1 MNTAITA
8 PLVVVVDDEESIVS
22 ALRRVLS
29 RQQYRVEGFTDP
41 RKAIEFIRAERPHVV
56 ISDMRMPD
64 MSGQD
69 FLEAVKTIRPECYRV
84 VLSGFADIEATLDVV
99 NRGAI
104 SGFLQKPWD
113 TDQLVGV
120 VRHGIAHTELVFE
133 NERLQVA
140 LKEANSHLEEKIEKR
155 TKQIKAALVKLERTH
170 EANLNV
176 LFNLLSSHPNINGE
190 FAKKVSILCRNIA
203 QEIDANGEFVAT
215 VGLAG
220 LLCELGFIGLPNNL
234 CHIPFTKM
242 SAGQIKEFKRQSEIA
257 ALILSPASH
266 WGDVSMILR
275 DQYTAFKPL
284 AERLPPPSVGAQI
297 VAVVRDYC
305 RMLDGR
311 YFDSPVNHQK
321 AMAELV
327 QHRGSRYSIEIV
339 DLISRHPGLLETHYQ
354 PGSHRIED
362 VKPGM
367 VLVEDIYTVNNILLL
382 PSGHIFSEQSIGRL
396 KYFQKSL
403 PANFK
408 LAIQAA

>member
-1 MNTAITA
+1 M
-8 PLVVVVDDEESIVS
+8 PLVIVVDDEESIVN

-29 RQQYRVEGFTDP
+29 RQQIRVEGFTDP
-41 RKAIEFIRAERPHVV
+41 RKAIEFLRQERPHVV
-56 ISDMRMPD
+56 ISDMRMPE

-69 FLEAVKTIRPECYRV
+69 FLEAVKHIRPECYRV

-104 SGFLQKPWD
+104 SGFLRKPWD
-113 TDQLVGV
+113 PEQLVGV
-120 VRHGIAHTELVFE
+120 VCHGITHTELAFE
-133 NERLQVA
+133 NERLQKA
-140 LKEANSHLEEKIEKR
+140 LEEANSQLEEKIERR

-190 FAKKVSILCRNIA
+190 FAKKVSLLCRNIA
-203 QEIDANGEFVAT
+203 MEVDANSEFVAT

-234 CHIPFTKM
+234 CNIPFTKM

-266 WGDVSMILR
+266 WSEVSMILR
-275 DQYTAFKPL
+275 EQYTAFKPL
-284 AERLPPPSVGAQI
+284 AERVSPPSLGAQI

-311 YFDSPVNHQK
+311 YFDAPVNHQK

-327 QHRGSRYSIEIV
+327 QHRGSRYSIDIV
-339 DLISRHPGLLETHYQ
+339 DLLSQHPGLLEMHYQ
-354 PGSHRIED
+354 PGNHIIED

-367 VLVEDIYTVNNILLL
+367 MLVEDIYTVNNILLL
-382 PSGHIFSEQSIGRL
+382 PRGHIFSEQSIGRL

-403 PANFK
+403 PADFK